1 MLTVQNAQLE
11 AQVASEGRNERL
23 HELEQAMADIQAE
36 NARLQVSLHVSES
49 FPLSLADRLA
59 HSLEAVVVVHP

>member
-11 AQVASEGRNERL
+11 AQVASKERNERL

-36 NARLQVSLHVSES
+36 NARLQVGLHASEAFCCHLLTGS
-49 FPLSLADRLA
+49 HKA
-59 HSLEAVVVVHP
+59 

>member
-1 MLTVQNAQLE
+1 LTEQNKVLTVQNAQFE

-36 NARLQVSLHVSES
+36 NARLQASSLNPS
-49 FPLSLADRLA
+49 
-59 HSLEAVVVVHP
+59 AVTR